1 MKVLI
6 SDSLK
11 KVFLSSHKNF
21 NYSLDFILSSLDL
34 DTCSNGIN
42 LIDEFKL
49 CGDKVE
55 IEIDDSNIKIISK
68 IFGNSESPLIE
79 KLLWV
84 SVMFP
89 EI

>member
-6 SDSLK
+6 SDNLK
-11 KVFLSSHKNF
+11 KIFLLSHKNP

-34 DTCSNGIN
+34 DTCSNSIM

-55 IEIDDSNIKIISK
+55 LEIDDSNIKRIRK
-68 IFGNSESPLIE
+68 IFGNSESQLIE